1 MRLSV
6 IRFSGIYSNV
16 MRMAQE
22 SGAEDEDYVQ
32 KATIHYEVETKIPF
46 KLRHCWEVLKDRLKC
61 QEIALPKFS
70 TGSGGSKRHKSSG
83 SSPFNTVYGEASINM
98 NTNVGDNN
106 EDEVQEI
113 RRPESKDK
121 ARAAGR
127 KNKGLKPTGSSNL
140 NEDEMASEM
149 TALEKEERLAFLE
162 IKRGEVECRER
173 EIELQDM
180 RFYLQPYDHLTGT
193 NETQW
198 RK

>member
-1 MRLSV
+1 MVSDIPMEASRARVGLATVYHSPCKDGNAKKKQGFWCEVLEYIESKTKQYGRQTYDGVFGKWKTMRLSV

-32 KATIHYEVETKIPF
+32 KAMIHYEVETKIPF
-46 KLRHCWEVLKDRLKC
+46 KLRHCWEVLKDRLKR

-83 SSPFNTVYGEASINM
+83 SSSFNTVSEEASINL

-127 KNKGLKPTGSSNL
+127 
-140 NEDEMASEM
+140 
-149 TALEKEERLAFLE
+149 
-162 IKRGEVECRER
+162 
-173 EIELQDM
+173 
-180 RFYLQPYDHLTGT
+180 
-193 NETQW
+193 
-198 RK
+198 